1 MCFLL
6 QLSKFVI
13 VLFAHSNERKD
24 FSVGSLKFVIKELSV
39 TGNLAL
45 AEGAVRWDM
54 MCRFIGYHREKSAVI
69 MMGIVRVIGLFL
81 VCYGMHLRCSF
92 YYYSRLR

>member
-1 MCFLL
+1 MCFFLL
-6 QLSKFVI
+6 QPSKCGI

-39 TGNLAL
+39 TGNLDP

-54 MCRFIGYHREKSAVI
+54 MCRFIGYSSQAVN
-69 MMGIVRVIGLFL
+69 
-81 VCYGMHLRCSF
+81 
-92 YYYSRLR
+92 

>member
-1 MCFLL
+1 MCFFYYSHQNLA
-6 QLSKFVI
+6 QSY
-13 VLFAHSNERKD
+13 SPTQTNENI

-54 MCRFIGYHREKSAVI
+54 MCRFIGYSSQAVN
-69 MMGIVRVIGLFL
+69 
-81 VCYGMHLRCSF
+81 
-92 YYYSRLR
+92 

>member
-24 FSVGSLKFVIKELSV
+24 FSVGSLKFVIKLELSV

-54 MCRFIGYHREKSAVI
+54 MCRFIGYSSQAVN
-69 MMGIVRVIGLFL
+69 
-81 VCYGMHLRCSF
+81 
-92 YYYSRLR
+92 

>member
-1 MCFLL
+1 MCFFLL
-6 QLSKFVI
+6 QPSKFGI

-54 MCRFIGYHREKSAVI
+54 MCRFIGYSSQAVN
-69 MMGIVRVIGLFL
+69 
-81 VCYGMHLRCSF
+81 
-92 YYYSRLR
+92 

>member
-1 MCFLL
+1 MCFFLL
-6 QLSKFVI
+6 QPSKCGI

-39 TGNLAL
+39 TGKAP

-54 MCRFIGYHREKSAVI
+54 MCRFIGYSSQAVN
-69 MMGIVRVIGLFL
+69 
-81 VCYGMHLRCSF
+81 
-92 YYYSRLR
+92 

>member
-1 MCFLL
+1 MFFLL

-39 TGNLAL
+39 TGNLAP
-45 AEGAVRWDM
+45 AEGAV
-54 MCRFIGYHREKSAVI
+54 
-69 MMGIVRVIGLFL
+69 
-81 VCYGMHLRCSF
+81 
-92 YYYSRLR
+92 